1 MQTDEM
7 INVQDFCIH
16 HHVELS
22 FIDIVSESGLVE
34 IIQADETQLVPQNQL
49 PQLERLVRLYYEMN
63 INIEGIETITHLLNR
78 LNDMRQEIVLLNNQL
93 RFYENERE

>member
-63 INIEGIETITHLLNR
+63 INIEGIETITHLLQHMQSMQLQIMQLSNR
-78 LNDMRQEIVLLNNQL
+78 LAL
-93 RFYENERE
+93 YEEQ